1 MCTVSWLP
9 DPLGYTL
16 CFNRDER
23 LTRAPALPP
32 AVRDGG
38 GVPYIAPL
46 DGNFGGTWLAS
57 NAFGLS
63 LGILNRYR
71 VPGYVAPPS
80 PRSRGLLPLE
90 LIAHPAATDALSALG
105 NANLGSTQPFVL
117 LAVEPGGPVRV
128 AEWDGSTLEVRSHAK
143 AGLIMT
149 SSSVT
154 EPEVAASR
162 QALFGALQGISV
174 AALESLH
181 RSHLPER
188 GRCSVCM
195 HREDAETQSFSE
207 IRVTEDQ
214 VSYLHVPD
222 APCRGA
228 ALPAITLARRALPC
242 SSPR

>member
-9 DPLGYTL
+9 DRLGYTL

-38 GVPYIAPL
+38 AVQYIAPL

-80 PRSRGLLPLE
+80 PRSRGLLPLQ
-90 LIAHPAATDALSALG
+90 LIAHPTAAEAVAGLGTTDLG
-105 NANLGSTQPFVL
+105 ATQPFVL
-117 LAVEPGGPVRV
+117 IAVEPGGPVRL
-128 AEWDGSTLEVRSHAK
+128 AGWDGSTLEVTSHAR

-162 QALFGALQGISV
+162 QALFGALHEISV
-174 AALESLH
+174 QQLESLH

-207 IRVTEDQ
+207 IRVTAHQ
-214 VSYLHVPD
+214 VSWLHTPD

-228 ALPAITLARRALPC
+228 ALPAITLARRALHCP
-242 SSPR
+242 SPS